1 VLNSGRA
8 GAGGSGVAVSPAEDV
23 IRFGIFELDLKAGQL
38 TRYGTKLRLPQ
49 QPLQLLAVLL
59 ERPGEIF
66 TRDELRSRLWSSD
79 VFVDF
84 DHGLNKSIQK
94 LRDALGD
101 SAASPRY
108 IETIPRVG
116 YRFIAPVSNG
126 HLPAP
131 PKVDIEVSPQLP
143 DRAAVGP
150 AAAAAGGHKARW
162 WIATVAA
169 VVLCAAI
176 GVTVYVSS
184 RRSAAVTYTQLTDF
198 TDATSDPAL
207 SPDGRILAFI
217 RGDSYFVSADP
228 IYVKM
233 LPNGEARML
242 TNDPRPKYGLAY
254 SPDGSQIAYTVMAES
269 VFATYAISVLGGNP
283 HLLLNNA
290 AGLTWLDPEHWLFSR
305 FRSGLHLGIV
315 TSGVTGDHLREVY
328 YPPHERAMAHYSYA
342 SPDRRSAL
350 VVEMDGQGEFTLCR
364 LISLEGDAQARPV
377 GPKGECT
384 SAGWSP
390 DGAWMYFIALVQGQ
404 RHLWRQRFPSGQPE
418 QLTFGPTEEHGL
430 AVERDG
436 HSIITSIGVR
446 VSAIWIHDAS
456 GERSMSSE
464 GEIVDGLTPPVFAAD
479 DKTLYYLLRHHPAG
493 AEPELWRMST
503 DSGESAAVFPGVAM
517 SAFDISPDG
526 KRVVYSTA
534 APDKKSQLWI
544 APIDKSWP
552 ARLISDAGEI
562 WPHFGLREEIVFQ
575 RSEGNV
581 NYLERMKQDGS
592 GRAKVFPYPIMEII
606 GISPG
611 RKWLMAT
618 VAYPE
623 GNNLLP
629 MAMAIPL
636 DGGKPRRLCKTY
648 CYPVWSPAGNFL
660 FVPVEPSSQTSPG
673 RSLVIPIGPGE
684 TLPDLPPEGIPIS
697 AQPGIVPGAQSVDRA
712 ELVPGKDLSHYAYV
726 KTTSQRNLYRVSL
739 P

>member
-1 VLNSGRA
+1 VRGC
-8 GAGGSGVAVSPAEDV
+8 GVAVSPAEDV
-23 IRFGIFELDLKAGQL
+23 VRFGVFELDLKAGQL

-59 ERPGEIF
+59 ERPGETF

-101 SAASPRY
+101 SAGSPRY

-126 HLPAP
+126 HLPAA
-131 PKVDIEVSPQLP
+131 PKSAIEPSPQLP
-143 DRAAVGP
+143 DGAAESPAAVV
-150 AAAAAGGHKARW
+150 AGGHKARW
-162 WIATVAA
+162 WLATAA

-176 GVTVYVSS
+176 GVAVYVSS
-184 RRSAAVTYTQLTDF
+184 RRPAVVTYTQLTDF

-207 SPDGRILAFI
+207 SPDGHILAFI

-242 TNDPRPKYGLAY
+242 TNDPRPKYGLAF
-254 SPDGSQIAYTVMAES
+254 SPDGSQIAYTVIGGN
-269 VFATYAISVLGGNP
+269 VFATYAVSVFGGTP
-283 HLLLNNA
+283 HLLLDNA
-290 AGLTWLDPEHWLFSR
+290 AGLTWLDSEHWLFSR
-305 FRSGLHLGIV
+305 LRSGLHLGIV

-350 VVEMDGQGEFTLCR
+350 VVEMDGQGDFTLCK
-364 LISLEGDAQARPV
+364 LVSLEGDSRARSV

-384 SAGWSP
+384 SGGWSP

-404 RHLWRQRFPSGQPE
+404 RHLWQQRFPYGQPQ

-464 GEIVDGLTPPVFAAD
+464 GEIVDGPTPPVFAAG

-493 AEPELWRMST
+493 AEPQLWRMST
-503 DSGESAAVFPGVAM
+503 DSGESAAVFPGVSM

-526 KRVVYSTA
+526 KQVVYSTA

-552 ARLISDAGEI
+552 ARLITGAGET
-562 WPHFGLREEIVFQ
+562 WPHFGREGEIVFQ
-575 RSEGNV
+575 RAEGNV
-581 NYLERMKQDGS
+581 NYLERMKLDGS
-592 GRAKVFPYPIMEII
+592 ARAKVFPYPIMDII

-623 GNNLLP
+623 GNSVRP
-629 MAMAIPL
+629 MVMAIPL
-636 DGGKPRRLCKTY
+636 DGGKPRRLCKSY
-648 CYPVWSPAGNFL
+648 CSPVWSSTGNFL
-660 FVPVEPSSQTSPG
+660 FVPVEPSSQTNPG
-673 RSLVIPIGPGE
+673 RSLAIPIGPGE
-684 TLPDLPPEGIPIS
+684 TLPELPPEGIPLS
-697 AQPGIVPGAQSVDRA
+697 AQPGVVPGAQSIDRA

>member
-1 VLNSGRA
+1 MLNSGRA
-8 GAGGSGVAVSPAEDV
+8 GRGCVLAVSPAEDV
-23 IRFGIFELDLKAGQL
+23 IRFGVFELDLKAGQL

-59 ERPGEIF
+59 ERPGETF

-126 HLPAP
+126 HRPLPREAEPDP
-131 PKVDIEVSPQLP
+131 PPQLP
-143 DRAAVGP
+143 DRAAEEP
-150 AAAAAGGHKARW
+150 AAAVAGGHKVRW
-162 WIATVAA
+162 WIATAA
-169 VVLCAAI
+169 VVVCATI
-176 GVTVYVSS
+176 GVYVSS
-184 RRSAAVTYTQLTDF
+184 RRPTVTTYTQLTDF
-198 TDATSDPAL
+198 TDSASGPAL
-207 SPDGRILAFI
+207 SPDGHILAFI
-217 RGDSYFVSADP
+217 RGDSYFMSADA

-233 LPNGEARML
+233 LPNGEARL
-242 TNDPRPKYGLAY
+242 LSNDGRLKYGLAF
-254 SPDGSQIAYTVMAES
+254 SPDGSQIAYTVIEGTT
-269 VFATYAISVLGGNP
+269 FATYAVSVFGGDP
-283 HLLLNNA
+283 HLLLDNA

-305 FRSGLHLGIV
+305 IRSGLHLGIV
-315 TSGVTGDHLREVY
+315 TSGVAGDHLREVY

-350 VVEMDGQGEFTLCR
+350 VAEMDGQGEFTACQ
-364 LISLEGDAQARPV
+364 LISLEGDSQARPI
-377 GPKGECT
+377 GPNGACT

-390 DGAWMYFIALVQGQ
+390 DGGWMYFIAMVEGQ
-404 RHLWRQRFPSGQPE
+404 RHLWRQHFPYGQPQ

-436 HSIITSIGVR
+436 RSIITSIGVR
-446 VSAIWIHDAS
+446 ESAIWIHDAS
-456 GERSMSSE
+456 GERSLSSE

-479 DKTLYYLLRHHPAG
+479 EKTLYYLLRHHTAG

-503 DSGESAAVFPGVAM
+503 DSGESAAAFPGVSM
-517 SAFDISPDG
+517 SAFDISADG
-526 KRVVYSTA
+526 KQVVYSAA
-534 APDKKSQLWI
+534 APGQKSQLWI
-544 APIDKSWP
+544 APIDRSSP
-552 ARLISDAGEI
+552 ARQISDAVGT
-562 WPHFGLREEIVFQ
+562 WPHFGQRGEIVFQ
-575 RSEGNV
+575 RAEGNI

-592 GRAKVFPYPIMEII
+592 GRAKVFPYPIMEID

-611 RKWLMAT
+611 RKWLMAI

-623 GNNLLP
+623 GNSVLP
-629 MAMAIPL
+629 MEMAIPL
-636 DGGKPRRLCKTY
+636 DGGKPRHICKSY
-648 CYPVWSPAGNFL
+648 CVPVWSSTGNFL

-673 RSLVIPIGPGE
+673 RSLAIPIGPGE
-684 TLPDLPPEGIPIS
+684 TLPELPPEGIALS
-697 AQPGIVPGAQSVDRA
+697 AQPSVVPGSQSVDRA
-712 ELVPGKDLSHYAYV
+712 ELVPGKDLSHFAYV

>member
-1 VLNSGRA
+1 
-8 GAGGSGVAVSPAEDV
+8 VAVSPTEDV
-23 IRFGIFELDLKAGQL
+23 IRFGVFELDLKAGQL

-59 ERPGEIF
+59 ERPGEVF

-94 LRDALGD
+94 LRDALRD

-126 HLPAP
+126 HRPPAA
-131 PKVDIEVSPQLP
+131 KVGVEPSIQLP
-143 DRAAVGP
+143 DRVAEGP
-150 AAAAAGGHKARW
+150 AAVVAGGHKARW
-162 WIATVAA
+162 WIATAA
-169 VVLCAAI
+169 VVACAAI
-176 GVTVYVSS
+176 GITVYVSS
-184 RRSAAVTYTQLTDF
+184 RHPAVVTYTQLTDF
-198 TDATSDPAL
+198 TDSASGPAL
-207 SPDGRILAFI
+207 SPDGHILAFI

-242 TNDPRPKYGLAY
+242 TNDPRPKYGLAF
-254 SPDGSQIAYTVMAES
+254 SPDGSEIAYTVMGGS
-269 VFATYAISVLGGNP
+269 VFETYAVSVLGGNP
-283 HLLLNNA
+283 HLLLDNA

-305 FRSGLHLGIV
+305 LRSGLHLGIV
-315 TSGVTGDHLREVY
+315 TSGVAGDHLREVY
-328 YPPHERAMAHYSYA
+328 YPPHERAMAHYAYA

-350 VVEMDGQGEFTLCR
+350 VVEMDGQAEFTLCK
-364 LISLEGDAQARPV
+364 LVSLEGDSRARSV
-377 GPKGECT
+377 GPNGACT

-390 DGAWMYFIALVQGQ
+390 DGAWMYFIALVEGQ
-404 RHLWRQRFPSGQPE
+404 RHLWRQRFSYGEPE
-418 QLTFGPTEEHGL
+418 QLTFGATEEHGL
-430 AVERDG
+430 AVDRDG

-464 GEIVDGLTPPVFAAD
+464 GEIVDGPTPPVFAAD
-479 DKTLYYLLRHHPAG
+479 DKTLYYLLRHHPAS

-503 DSGESAAVFPGVAM
+503 DSGESAAVFPGVSM

-526 KRVVYSTA
+526 KQVLYSTA
-534 APDKKSQLWI
+534 APGKNSQLWI

-552 ARLISDAGEI
+552 ARLISDAGETRS
-562 WPHFGLREEIVFQ
+562 HFGQPGEIVFQ
-575 RSEGNV
+575 RAEGNV
-581 NYLERMKQDGS
+581 NYLERMKRDGS
-592 GRAKVFPYPIMEII
+592 GRAKLFPYPIMEIN

-611 RKWLMAT
+611 RKWLTAT

-623 GNNLLP
+623 GNSAMP
-629 MAMAIPL
+629 MVVAIPL
-636 DGGKPRRLCKTY
+636 DGGKPRRLCKSY
-648 CYPVWSPAGNFL
+648 CYPVWSSTGNFL

-673 RSLVIPIGPGE
+673 RSLAIPIGPGE
-684 TLPDLPPEGIPIS
+684 TLPELPPEGIALS
-697 AQPGIVPGAQSVDRA
+697 DQPGVVPGSQSVDRA
-712 ELVPGKDLSHYAYV
+712 ELVPGKDLSHFAYV